1 MMQNTEPSQKLMCLI
16 HLELLEH
23 LLTIT

>member
-1 MMQNTEPSQKLMCLI
+1 MPNTEPSQKLMCLI
-16 HLELLEH
+16 CLELLEH